1 MAYFLDLNKTIEHL
15 KDIEKAEQKA
25 RDIADFSIYI
35 SQKWESRLARKKEPQ
50 SWSPLPRRKLRLWL
64 MNKPL
69 SDMNNTELRQYL
81 SQNRHDEQAFS
92 QALEILLD
100 RKKNLFK
107 YPPPSQMNYQEI
119 EDIFKK
125 EINQK

>member
-1 MAYFLDLNKTIEHL
+1 
-15 KDIEKAEQKA
+15 
-25 RDIADFSIYI
+25 
-35 SQKWESRLARKKEPQ
+35 
-50 SWSPLPRRKLRLWL
+50 

-69 SDMNNTELRQYL
+69 YDMNNTELRQYL

-125 EINQK
+125 EINPK

>member
-1 MAYFLDLNKTIEHL
+1 
-15 KDIEKAEQKA
+15 
-25 RDIADFSIYI
+25 
-35 SQKWESRLARKKEPQ
+35 
-50 SWSPLPRRKLRLWL
+50 

-107 YPPPSQMNYQEI
+107 YPPPTQMNYQEI

-125 EINQK
+125 EINPK

>member
-1 MAYFLDLNKTIEHL
+1 
-15 KDIEKAEQKA
+15 
-25 RDIADFSIYI
+25 
-35 SQKWESRLARKKEPQ
+35 
-50 SWSPLPRRKLRLWL
+50 

-69 SDMNNTELRQYL
+69 SDMNNPELRQYL

-92 QALEILLD
+92 QALEILRD

-125 EINQK
+125 EINPK

>member
-1 MAYFLDLNKTIEHL
+1 
-15 KDIEKAEQKA
+15 
-25 RDIADFSIYI
+25 
-35 SQKWESRLARKKEPQ
+35 
-50 SWSPLPRRKLRLWL
+50 

-125 EINQK
+125 EINPN

>member
-1 MAYFLDLNKTIEHL
+1 
-15 KDIEKAEQKA
+15 
-25 RDIADFSIYI
+25 
-35 SQKWESRLARKKEPQ
+35 
-50 SWSPLPRRKLRLWL
+50 
-64 MNKPL
+64 
-69 SDMNNTELRQYL
+69 MNNTELRQYL

-125 EINQK
+125 EINPK

>member
-1 MAYFLDLNKTIEHL
+1 
-15 KDIEKAEQKA
+15 
-25 RDIADFSIYI
+25 
-35 SQKWESRLARKKEPQ
+35 
-50 SWSPLPRRKLRLWL
+50 
-64 MNKPL
+64 MNK
-69 SDMNNTELRQYL
+69 TELRQYL

-107 YPPPSQMNYQEI
+107 YPPPTQMNYQEI

-125 EINQK
+125 EINPK

>member
-1 MAYFLDLNKTIEHL
+1 
-15 KDIEKAEQKA
+15 
-25 RDIADFSIYI
+25 
-35 SQKWESRLARKKEPQ
+35 
-50 SWSPLPRRKLRLWL
+50 

-125 EINQK
+125 EINPK